1 MPTTTWKKTNNLVG
15 FSSLDHFKKKK
26 KKIAILAAYSLG
38 AILPYNS

>member
-26 KKIAILAAYSLG
+26 KNAILAAYSLG